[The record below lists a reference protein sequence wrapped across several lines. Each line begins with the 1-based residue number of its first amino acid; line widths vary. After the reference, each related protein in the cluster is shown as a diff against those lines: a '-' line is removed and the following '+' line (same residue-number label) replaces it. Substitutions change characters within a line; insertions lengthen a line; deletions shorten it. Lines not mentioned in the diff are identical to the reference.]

1 MTNDKDLLSK
11 LNDSNYSI
19 MTEEGVED
27 EEERSLNESVD
38 SISTNGKNKN
48 AKKDNDSFKLQKQP
62 LSGKKKKDKSLH
74 RFYKPPHF
82 IKNVE
87 TQRIL
92 SLAWGILTILASG
105 TLYGF
110 SIISNEIR
118 DNLKYSQTDIALA
131 ISFGDVGMYIGL
143 TVGFFFDLFGP
154 FFTNGLATL
163 FYIIGCMGVWAIVK
177 GYITSSVY
185 LLSFFL
191 FIIGQSSYGSFTA
204 CVVAN
209 VHNYTIKHR
218 GKISGVLVGMFA
230 LSAGVFGVIYKLFF
244 KTNLDGYLL
253 FMAIL
258 LSVVSLI
265 ATYIV
270 RLVKIEGVEEPEI
283 LGENNE
289 NHGSDKQKQN
299 EAYQADDIINEKQK
313 YTISKD
319 EESNLNSSGSII
331 TNVGNNN
338 NNNNNTIINNDKTK
352 LLGEALSSSSSS
364 SSTSSSSS
372 STSSSSQPNS
382 NLSALSIDTS
392 NPNFLD
398 GKRDVSGLKL
408 LKMVEFWG
416 LWIIYFFAGGCS
428 IMFLN
433 NIAIM
438 AESLGESD
446 SIQSNLVIVFSIGN
460 LIGRV
465 GMGFLSDLVSKR
477 LSRFWCV
484 VLSSLII
491 TLTHLVCAFELKPI
505 FYPATL
511 FTGMGYG
518 GIVSIMVLLA
528 SFRFGPRR
536 FGLNFGFLALSSA
549 SGALIFSTFSSKVY
563 DRLSENSIDGHCY
576 GNHCFVLSFIISF
589 SVNLLSVIIGRSS
602 RVEYLVRFKGKP
614 EDQGTWIPAYALEN
628 CGRLIK
634 DFENNNKK

>member
-19 MTEEGVED
+19 TTEEGLE

-38 SISTNGKNKN
+38 N
-48 AKKDNDSFKLQKQP
+48 
-62 LSGKKKKDKSLH
+62 KSLH

-92 SLAWGILTILASG
+92 SILWGILTILASG

-118 DNLKYSQTDIALA
+118 DKLEYSQTDIGLA
-131 ISFGDVGMYIGL
+131 ISIGDVGMYIGL

-154 FFTNGLATL
+154 FFTNGLATI
-163 FYIIGCMGVWAIVK
+163 FYVIGCMGVWAIVK

-209 VHNYTIKHR
+209 VHNYSIKHR

-244 KTNLDGYLL
+244 KTNLEGYLL
-253 FMAIL
+253 FIAIL
-258 LSVVSLI
+258 LSIVSFI

-283 LGENNE
+283 FDETNE
-289 NHGSDKQKQN
+289 NEDNEQQKKQQN
-299 EAYQADDIINEKQK
+299 EAYQSDDDINEKQK
-313 YTISKD
+313 YIISKD
-319 EESNLNSSGSII
+319 EESNLNGSGNGII
-331 TNVGNNN
+331 TNGNNN
-338 NNNNNTIINNDKTK
+338 NTNNNISNNDKTK
-352 LLGEALSSSSSS
+352 LLGEGSSSSSS
-364 SSTSSSSS
+364 SLSSSPS
-372 STSSSSQPNS
+372 NS
-382 NLSALSIDTS
+382 NLSSHLNSIDTS

-438 AESLGESD
+438 AESLREPD
-446 SIQSNLVIVFSIGN
+446 STQSNLVIVFSIGN

-465 GMGFLSDLVSKR
+465 GMGFLSDLISKKV
-477 LSRFWCV
+477 SRFWCV

-511 FTGMGYG
+511 FTGIGYG

-528 SFRFGPRR
+528 TFRFGPRR

-563 DRLSENSIDGHCY
+563 DRLSENSIDGQCY

-589 SVNLLSVIIGRSS
+589 SVNLLSIIIGILIIFYTRKTDTKSI
-602 RVEYLVRFKGKP
+602 
-614 EDQGTWIPAYALEN
+614 IP
-628 CGRLIK
+628 K
-634 DFENNNKK
+634 NK

>member
-1 MTNDKDLLSK
+1 MTNNKDSFSK

-19 MTEEGVED
+19 TTEEGYE

-38 SISTNGKNKN
+38 SIGTNNGKNKN
-48 AKKDNDSFKLQKQP
+48 SNSAGNEKNPLKQQKQP
-62 LSGKKKKDKSLH
+62 QSVPKKKDKSLH
-74 RFYKPPHF
+74 RFYKPPHI

-87 TQRIL
+87 AQRAM
-92 SLAWGILTILASG
+92 SLVWGILTILASG

-118 DNLKYSQTDIALA
+118 DKLEYSQTDIALA

-154 FFTNGLATL
+154 FFTNGLATV
-163 FYIIGCMGVWAIVK
+163 FYVVGCMGVWAIVK

-204 CVVAN
+204 CVVSN
-209 VHNYTIKHR
+209 VHNYSIKHR

-230 LSAGVFGVIYKLFF
+230 LSAGVFGVIYKIFF
-244 KTNLDGYLL
+244 KTNLEGYLL
-253 FMAIL
+253 FIAIL
-258 LSVVSLI
+258 LSVVSFI

-270 RLVKIEGVEEPEI
+270 RLVKIEGVEEPEV
-283 LGENNE
+283 LNDDENNE
-289 NHGSDKQKQN
+289 SDSDKQQHSKNSN
-299 EAYQADDIINEKQK
+299 EVYQYDDLNENQK

-319 EESNLNSSGSII
+319 EEGSLGGSGSII
-331 TNVGNNN
+331 TNGKNNN
-338 NNNNNTIINNDKTK
+338 SSTNNDKSK
-352 LLGEALSSSSSS
+352 LLGEGSSSSFSSSSSNS
-364 SSTSSSSS
+364 SPSNST
-372 STSSSSQPNS
+372 S
-382 NLSALSIDTS
+382 NLSPPTIPIDSS

-408 LKMVEFWG
+408 LRMVEFWC

-438 AESLGESD
+438 SESLGEPE

-460 LIGRV
+460 LVGRV
-465 GMGFLSDLVSKR
+465 GMGFLSDLISKKV
-477 LSRFWCV
+477 SRFWCV

-491 TLTHLVCAFELKPI
+491 TLTHLMCAFELKPI
-505 FYPATL
+505 FYPATF
-511 FTGMGYG
+511 FTGIGYG

-528 SFRFGPRR
+528 SFRFGSRR

-549 SGALIFSTFSSKVY
+549 SGALVFSTFSSKVY
-563 DRLSENSIDGHCY
+563 DRLSENSVDGQCF

-589 SVNLLSVIIGRSS
+589 AFNLMSVIIGIFVIFYTKKTDLKSS
-602 RVEYLVRFKGKP
+602 K
-614 EDQGTWIPAYALEN
+614 
-628 CGRLIK
+628 
-634 DFENNNKK
+634 NKK

>member
-1 MTNDKDLLSK
+1 MTNEKDLLSK

-19 MTEEGVED
+19 ITEEGLED
-27 EEERSLNESVD
+27 EEERSLNESVE

-48 AKKDNDSFKLQKQP
+48 SIKNEKKQQKKPIRGQ
-62 LSGKKKKDKSLH
+62 KKKDKSLH

-82 IKNVE
+82 IKHAE

-92 SLAWGILTILASG
+92 SLLWGVLTILASG

-118 DNLKYSQTDIALA
+118 DKLEYSQTDIGLA

-154 FFTNGLATL
+154 FFTNGLATV
-163 FYIIGCMGVWAIVK
+163 FYVIGCMGVWAIVK

-209 VHNYTIKHR
+209 VHNYTITHR

-244 KTNLDGYLL
+244 KTNLEGYLL

-258 LSVVSLI
+258 LSVVSFI

-270 RLVKIEGVEEPEI
+270 RLVKIKGVEEPEI
-283 LGENNE
+283 FEENNE
-289 NHGSDKQKQN
+289 NDNQQQQQKKKN
-299 EAYQADDIINEKQK
+299 EAYQSDDDINEKQK

-319 EESNLNSSGSII
+319 EESNLSGSGYII
-331 TNVGNNN
+331 TNDGSN
-338 NNNNNTIINNDKTK
+338 NNNNNTSNNILNNDKTK
-352 LLGEALSSSSSS
+352 LLGEGSSSTST
-364 SSTSSSSS
+364 STSSSSS
-372 STSSSSQPNS
+372 SPSSSLSSLPSDSNPSVLPN
-382 NLSALSIDTS
+382 SIDTS

-398 GKRDVSGLKL
+398 GKRDVSGLNL
-408 LKMVEFWG
+408 LKMIEFWG

-438 AESLGESD
+438 AESLGEPD

-465 GMGFLSDLVSKR
+465 GMGFLSDLISKK

-511 FTGMGYG
+511 FTGIGYG

-563 DRLSENSIDGHCY
+563 DRLSENSTDGHCY

-589 SVNLLSVIIGRSS
+589 SVNLLSVIIVPSPCETCSRSLW
-602 RVEYLVRFKGKP
+602 E
-614 EDQGTWIPAYALEN
+614 
-628 CGRLIK
+628 C
-634 DFENNNKK
+634 

>member
-19 MTEEGVED
+19 TTEEGLE

-38 SISTNGKNKN
+38 SISTIGKNKN
-48 AKKDNDSFKLQKQP
+48 LLKNEKNSIKQKQS
-62 LSGKKKKDKSLH
+62 LSGSEKKKKDKSLH

-92 SLAWGILTILASG
+92 SILWGILTILASG

-118 DNLKYSQTDIALA
+118 DKLEYSQTDIGLA

-154 FFTNGLATL
+154 FFTNGLATI
-163 FYIIGCMGVWAIVK
+163 FYVIGCMGVWAIVK

-209 VHNYTIKHR
+209 VHNYSIKHR

-244 KTNLDGYLL
+244 KTNLEGYLL
-253 FMAIL
+253 FIAIL
-258 LSVVSLI
+258 LSIVSFI

-283 LGENNE
+283 FDETNQNDDDNE
-289 NHGSDKQKQN
+289 QQKKKQN
-299 EAYQADDIINEKQK
+299 EAYQSDDDINEKQK
-313 YTISKD
+313 YVISKD
-319 EESNLNSSGSII
+319 EESNLNGSGNGII
-331 TNVGNNN
+331 TNGNNN
-338 NNNNNTIINNDKTK
+338 TNNISNNDKTK
-352 LLGEALSSSSSS
+352 LLGEGSSSSSS
-364 SSTSSSSS
+364 SSSSLSSSPS
-372 STSSSSQPNS
+372 NS
-382 NLSALSIDTS
+382 NLSSHLNSIDTS

-438 AESLGESD
+438 AESLGEPD

-465 GMGFLSDLVSKR
+465 GMGFLSDLISKKV
-477 LSRFWCV
+477 SRFWCV

-491 TLTHLVCAFELKPI
+491 TVTHLVCAFELKPI

-511 FTGMGYG
+511 FTGIGYG

-528 SFRFGPRR
+528 TFRFGPRR

-563 DRLSENSIDGHCY
+563 DRLSENSIDGQCH

-589 SVNLLSVIIGRSS
+589 SVNLLSVIIGILIIFYTRKTDTKSM
-602 RVEYLVRFKGKP
+602 
-614 EDQGTWIPAYALEN
+614 IP
-628 CGRLIK
+628 K
-634 DFENNNKK
+634 NK